1 MMSVILFDLA
11 AALPGAGRAVL
22 EADAPI
28 VMILG
33 VLGGSGLYDI
43 DGLADARAEEVTT
56 PFGAP
61 SGPVVSGRIGQDRL
75 LFLARHGAGHR
86 FSPSEINYRANI
98 HALKQ
103 LGAER
108 VLSVSAVGS
117 LREGLPPG
125 DLVLVDQFI
134 DKTWGRQ
141 STFFGGGVVGH
152 VGFSEPTCP
161 AFREVV
167 AAAARGTGF
176 IQAPTGA
183 RLKARRAT
191 PAKQVRGRG
200 AKRSKTPAAP
210 PSKRLHMGGTY
221 VCMEGPQFST
231 RAESMLHRSWGADVI
246 GMTGATEA
254 KLCRE
259 ARLCFASLALITDYD
274 AWHAEE
280 EAVSTAAVI
289 AVVAANVAGAKDI
302 IRRVAVNAKPLGP
315 CRCAEA
321 ASHAIISAP
330 EVATPEARHRLQQID
345 QVRNLE
351 GSPPPPASTR

>member
-1 MMSVILFDLA
+1 M
-11 AALPGAGRAVL
+11 
-22 EADAPI
+22 
-28 VMILG
+28 
-33 VLGGSGLYDI
+33 YDI
-43 DGLADARAEEVTT
+43 DGLAEARAEEVST

-61 SGPVVSGRIGQDRL
+61 SGPVVSGRIGEDRL

-86 FSPSEINYRANI
+86 FSPSEINYRANV

-117 LREGLPPG
+117 LREGLLPG

-134 DKTWGRQ
+134 DKTWARQ
-141 STFFGGGVVGH
+141 TTFFGGGVVGH
-152 VGFSEPTCP
+152 VGFAEPTCP
-161 AFREVV
+161 AFREAV

-176 IQAPTGA
+176 LQAPAKA
-183 RLKARRAT
+183 RLQAPRGVA
-191 PAKQVRGRG
+191 AKQGRAKG
-200 AKRSKTPAAP
+200 AARAKKLSAP
-210 PSKRLHMGGTY
+210 PAKRLHLGGTY

-231 RAESMLHRSWGADVI
+231 RAESLLHRSWGADVI
-246 GMTGATEA
+246 GMTAATEA

-259 ARLCFASLALITDYD
+259 ARLCFASLALVTDYD

-289 AVVAANVAGAKDI
+289 AVIAANVNSAKEI
-302 IRRVAVNAKPLGP
+302 VRRVAVNANPLGP
-315 CRCAEA
+315 CPCAAA

-330 EVATPEARHRLQQID
+330 EVATAEARQRLQVIERQIV
-345 QVRNLE
+345 QPPR
-351 GSPPPPASTR
+351 SPS